1 MKLKDSGVKLIY
13 YRGYIL
19 IRLKII
25 DTQWD
30 IVKKLEE
37 FNLKNKTKDWEITYV
52 TPTYG
57 GWDLLIE
64 CIFSSL
70 SDLEKIISF
79 CRLDNDLK
87 SWIETTTT
95 LISVRDNFQT

>member
-1 MKLKDSGVKLIY
+1 MIY

-30 IVKKLEE
+30 IVKKLKQ
-37 FNLKNKTKDWEITYV
+37 FNLESSNESWKITYV

-64 CIFSSL
+64 CIFNDL
-70 SDLEKIISF
+70 GDLEQIISF
-79 CRLDNDLK
+79 CRSDKDLK
-87 SWIETTTT
+87 RWIETTTT
-95 LISVRDNFQT
+95 LISVRKNFENQK

>member
-19 IRLKII
+19 VRLKII

-30 IVKKLEE
+30 IIKKLKQ
-37 FNLKNKTKDWEITYV
+37 FSSSSSDKNWKITYA

-64 CIFSSL
+64 CSFSNL
-70 SDLEKIISF
+70 EDLEKIVAF
-79 CRLDNDLK
+79 CRSDKDLK
-87 SWIETTTT
+87 QWIEATTT
-95 LISVRDNFQT
+95 LISIRRDFKI

>member
-79 CRLDNDLK
+79 CRLDKDLK

>member
-1 MKLKDSGVKLIY
+1 MV
-13 YRGYIL
+13 
-19 IRLKII
+19 RLKII

-30 IVKKLEE
+30 IVKKLKT
-37 FNLKNKTKDWEITYV
+37 FNLNTSNKNWKITYV

-64 CIFSSL
+64 CIFSRL
-70 SDLEKIISF
+70 SELEKIISF

-87 SWIETTTT
+87 QWIETTTT
-95 LISVRDNFQT
+95 LISVRNNFQP

>member
-30 IVKKLEE
+30 IVKKLKD
-37 FNLKNKTKDWEITYV
+37 FNLKSSDKNWEITYV

-64 CIFSSL
+64 CIFSEL

-87 SWIETTTT
+87 RWIETTTT
-95 LISVRDNFQT
+95 LISVRNNFQP

>member
-30 IVKKLEE
+30 IIKKLKR
-37 FNLKNKTKDWEITYV
+37 FSSSSSDKNWNITYA

-64 CIFSSL
+64 CIFSNL
-70 SDLEKIISF
+70 EDLEKIVAF
-79 CRLDNDLK
+79 CRSDKDLK
-87 SWIETTTT
+87 KWIEATTT
-95 LISVRDNFQT
+95 LISIRKNFEI